1 MERALLVWVPASAG
15 TTCGEIPCRTQW
27 AAAYQTFAGNIAMTN
42 TTAGSSASTAGV
54 LELLRLFKSDT
65 SAADHY
71 AAERLAQAK
80 AIEPVLKAFEVLPT
94 DTGRKP
100 GPLSGIPVAIKD
112 IIATS
117 DMATTNGSPI
127 YSDHIPAADA
137 WVVERL
143 RNLGAT
149 IFGKTVST
157 EFAWRHPGPT
167 TNPWNSAHTPGG
179 SSSGSAAAVAA
190 GIVPLALG
198 SQTLGSVVRPA
209 AFNGVVG
216 FKPSFGAIPRS
227 GVHHLSP
234 SLDHIGFFAR
244 RVDDV
249 AYALSLLA
257 GRSNGDLHGEPLPA
271 FDLPVEQG
279 VTPLPS
285 PRLAVVRF
293 AKFAK
298 AEIEQ
303 QQVFEAAVTKLRSGG
318 ATITELELPELD
330 RVNWDTINVIL
341 TSEGAHIFRD
351 LVARYPDKTS
361 DPLKKLVET
370 GSARGVV
377 DYLAAKALQTKLRA
391 DFTAQMA
398 PFDAVLTLPAFGEA
412 PLGLNYTG
420 DAEYCA
426 PWTLLG
432 VPALS
437 LPAGFGKRGLPL
449 GLQVVGAYR
458 QDLRMLRVAKWIEI
472 TLAFSPGLPEVK

>member
-1 MERALLVWVPASAG
+1 MTDTNVRPADS
-15 TTCGEIPCRTQW
+15 
-27 AAAYQTFAGNIAMTN
+27 
-42 TTAGSSASTAGV
+42 AGV
-54 LELLRLFKSDT
+54 LELLRLFKGDAA
-65 SAADHY
+65 AADRY
-71 AAERLAQAK
+71 ATFQLESAK
-80 AIEPVLKAFEVLPT
+80 AIEPTLKAFEVLPK
-94 DTGRKP
+94 DTTRRP

-117 DMATTNGSPI
+117 DMPTTNGSPI
-127 YSDHIPAADA
+127 YKECFPGADA

-167 TNPWNSAHTPGG
+167 VNPWNTKHTPGG

-216 FKPSFGAIPRS
+216 FKPSFGAIPRA

-234 SLDHIGFFAR
+234 SLDHVGFFAR

-249 AYALSLLA
+249 AFALSLLR
-257 GRSNGDLHGEPLPA
+257 GTSDSDLHGRPVPA
-271 FDLPVEQG
+271 FEVSIEHGLQ
-279 VTPLPS
+279 PLTK
-285 PRLAVVRF
+285 PRLAIVRF
-293 AKFAK
+293 AKWSK
-298 AEIEQ
+298 AEPEQ
-303 QQVFEAAVTKLRSGG
+303 QQVFDSAVTKLRG
-318 ATITELELPELD
+318 AGALLEELQLPDLDQTNWTAINTILA
-330 RVNWDTINVIL
+330 
-341 TSEGAHIFRD
+341 SEGALIFSN
-351 LVARYPDKTS
+351 LVEQYPDRTS
-361 DPLKKLVET
+361 DHLKSLVRT
-370 GSARGVV
+370 GRAHTAY
-377 DYLAAKALQTKLRA
+377 DYLAAKARQEKLQSE
-391 DFTAQMA
+391 FTLAISG
-398 PFDAVLTLPAFGEA
+398 FDAVLTLPAFGEA
-412 PLGLNYTG
+412 PEGLSYTG

-437 LPAGFGKRGLPL
+437 LPAEFGKNGLPL

-458 QDLRMLRVAKWIEI
+458 EDHRMLRVAKWIESV
-472 TLAFSPGLPEVK
+472 LMFNPGIPRI